1 MIIGFWS
8 EKPGK
13 GSVTYN
19 LLASGLAISER
30 CKSDVVLIQ
39 GKVDYNRLEYAFMPY
54 AEENILKEDY
64 GYYSY
69 GGMDVILN
77 KLENQVY
84 SDRELLNEIVRV
96 HNSNL
101 YYLPTSR
108 SGCQDVFHKRLSK
121 VYDRYIE
128 SLHNMKAVVLME
140 FTNGF
145 EYVTK
150 EMLDGLDLLVINIS
164 QDNKALEEIKNYR
177 SLMEKAVFVIGRY
190 DDSSEFNIRNISRH
204 YGIDY
209 HAIGAVPYNIRFKD
223 AVCMGKS
230 KEFYERNKSA
240 SKNDDSYAFMKHLSA
255 TSDMIIKRCLIE

>member
-84 SDRELLNEIVRV
+84 
-96 HNSNL
+96 
-101 YYLPTSR
+101 
-108 SGCQDVFHKRLSK
+108 
-121 VYDRYIE
+121 
-128 SLHNMKAVVLME
+128 
-140 FTNGF
+140 
-145 EYVTK
+145 
-150 EMLDGLDLLVINIS
+150 
-164 QDNKALEEIKNYR
+164 
-177 SLMEKAVFVIGRY
+177 
-190 DDSSEFNIRNISRH
+190 
-204 YGIDY
+204 
-209 HAIGAVPYNIRFKD
+209 
-223 AVCMGKS
+223 
-230 KEFYERNKSA
+230 
-240 SKNDDSYAFMKHLSA
+240 
-255 TSDMIIKRCLIE
+255 